1 MQFWNSTTEAATT
14 IFMGIIAVAILAILV
29 SKKAQTPQVIQA
41 IASGF
46 SNSLAV
52 AQSPVTGNAVD
63 INTSYPSSGGFA
75 QDGLFGTNNGVGMPY
90 SA

>member
-1 MQFWNSTTEAATT
+1 MQFWNSTTEAVTT
-14 IFMGIIAVAILAILV
+14 IFMGIIAVGILAILV
-29 SKKAQTPQVIQA
+29 SKKAQTPAVIQA

-52 AQSPVTGNAVD
+52 AQSPVTGNKVN

-75 QDGLFGTNNGVGMPY
+75 QDGLYGTGNGVY
-90 SA
+90 SPFSA

>member
-52 AQSPVTGNAVD
+52 AQSPVTGNNVN
-63 INTSYPSSGGFA
+63 INTSYPGGGFA
-75 QDGLFGTNNGVGMPY
+75 QDGLYNTGNGVMGAF